1 MIPFE
6 FLIQKRPV
14 SLQAKSRANLQ
25 AWKTFVRSEAA
36 EAWEGVAP
44 IENTALRF
52 TLVYLCNDSPAD
64 TDNIIKPIQDALV
77 GLIFKDDNLI
87 SDVDSHRRF
96 MTEEI
101 DIINLP
107 PLLLK
112 GIACGY
118 ECVYVKVSLAQ
129 SLETYL

>member
-6 FLIQKRPV
+6 FLIDKRPV
-14 SLQAKSRANLQ
+14 SLQARNRANLQ

-36 EAWEGVAP
+36 KAWGNNAP

-77 GLIFKDDNLI
+77 GLIFEDDNLI

-96 MTEEI
+96 ISEGI
-101 DIINLP
+101 DITSLP
-107 PLLLK
+107 SLLQK
-112 GIACGY
+112 GIASGH
-118 ECVYVKVSLAQ
+118 ECVYVKVSFAQ
-129 SLETYL
+129 SLEFYL